1 MSRTP
6 AAGGNPLTAVR
17 VDRWL
22 WAARFF
28 KTRAQAKAAIEG
40 GKVEVQGQR
49 AKASRE
55 VRRGDR
61 LVIAKGGVAYV
72 VDVTELATQRGSA
85 TATATLYQETPDSI
99 EARERERA
107 LRRMQR
113 EGLRIPEQR
122 PTRQGR
128 RALQDLKRNDGAA
141 DG

>member
-1 MSRTP
+1 MSHGKPPQASALST
-6 AAGGNPLTAVR
+6 VR

-40 GKVEVQGQR
+40 GKVELQGQR
-49 AKASRE
+49 TKASRE

-61 LVIAKGGVAYV
+61 LVIARGGVEYT

-85 TATATLYQETPDSI
+85 TIAATLYQETAESI

-107 LRRMQR
+107 LRQMQR